1 MVFFD
6 GFWIS
11 LMFLEVLFRI
21 LDVEHVLRSMFCYD
35 SRYLNI
41 IKNLKNLAKDDIN
54 IQRWI
59 LKDYVILATR
69 FSFF

>member
-1 MVFFD
+1 MVFFM
-6 GFWIS
+6 
-11 LMFLEVLFRI
+11 LLFKI
-21 LDVEHVLRSMFCYD
+21 LDIEHVLRSMFCYD